1 MRDLTQGP
9 ISGHL
14 FAMAAPIAAGMLAQ
28 TLYFLIDL
36 YFVARLGDTALA
48 GVGAAGIAMF
58 VVMAMTQTLGVG
70 AMALVAQA
78 VGRKDPA
85 DADLVFNQSFALAG
99 VCTVATLI
107 GGYLLAG
114 PYMRAVGADAETA
127 AAGTTYLKWF
137 LPGLALQY
145 LNVVML
151 SGLRGTGVVQPTM
164 VVQIVTVLLNA
175 LLAPILIAGW
185 LSGQPMGVAGAGL
198 ASSISVAFG
207 SVLLVLYFHRLEK
220 YIHFRPALWRPRF
233 DVWRRMI
240 NIGLPAGGEFAFIF
254 VYMAVIYWVI
264 RGFGPAAQAGFGLG
278 TRLMQSI
285 MLPAM
290 AVAFATG
297 PIAGQN
303 FGAKLPA
310 RVRETFWSAV
320 KFNLILMI
328 ALTLV
333 CQVRPEWLILFFTK
347 DPVVVETAAHFLRLI
362 SWNFTASGLV
372 FVCSGIFQ
380 GLGHTWPA
388 LGSTATRVA
397 TFMLPA
403 IWLST
408 LPGFA
413 IDHVWYRFGREHVAA
428 GRDQPLPALAHDE
441 GEAHFVT
448 AARARTRAQRREG
461 RLIPRAALL
470 ALCLAAR
477 AATAN
482 PSAAPSLDAAILTGE
497 SAYAKPV
504 DMASYAMPFGADAA
518 RSEFKGRLRFTVQP
532 GDARSELLLDLLKID
547 TPGMSTLVRRPS
559 ISDSYRWTGGSSRSS
574 AASSRA
580 TANGGTGSSGREK
593 PGTRAMTATGRA
605 RQSRSR

>member
-85 DADLVFNQSFALAG
+85 DADLVFNQSLALAG

-114 PYMRAVGADAETA
+114 PYMQAVGADAETA

-320 KFNLILMI
+320 KFNLILMV

-413 IDHVWYRFGREHVAA
+413 IDHVWYLSVASMWL
-428 GRDQPLPALAHDE
+428 Q
-441 GEAHFVT
+441 
-448 AARARTRAQRREG
+448 AAISLYLLSRTMKA
-461 RLIPRAALL
+461 RLIA
-470 ALCLAAR
+470 
-477 AATAN
+477 
-482 PSAAPSLDAAILTGE
+482 
-497 SAYAKPV
+497 
-504 DMASYAMPFGADAA
+504 
-518 RSEFKGRLRFTVQP
+518 
-532 GDARSELLLDLLKID
+532 
-547 TPGMSTLVRRPS
+547 
-559 ISDSYRWTGGSSRSS
+559 
-574 AASSRA
+574 
-580 TANGGTGSSGREK
+580 
-593 PGTRAMTATGRA
+593 
-605 RQSRSR
+605 